1 MPVALAKSDEIWNQL
16 VSLDFGDVEAAMAV
30 YFRTMGASRSGSPD
44 AALSACLAR
53 ACQLVGKHDEGVD
66 HILAANARWSTAKP
80 AVRWGIACLLAD
92 FGLKELALSCAS
104 RFLTDPEM
112 PWENLTRIAVQYG
125 DLDLVAQVIQKSGYE
140 KDKQHAIDYLDN
152 ISEMGLTQVFSDLQS
167 ATMEVVG
174 PYLIG
179 TEEVGT
185 FIQPDEGTLA
195 FSMRLLI
202 DGAKINRFDLS
213 DRLQDR
219 LDAFTISHFGGDA
232 SWQWKYAVQI
242 ATAPRHPSIPAAA
255 RSRIAA

>member
-16 VSLDFGDVEAAMAV
+16 VSLEFGDVEAAMAA
-30 YFRTMGASRSGSPD
+30 YFRTMGIARSASPD

-53 ACQLVGKHDEGVD
+53 ACQLVGKHDEGVE
-66 HILAANARWSTAKP
+66 HVLAANARWNTAKP
-80 AVRWGIACLLAD
+80 QVRWGIACLLAD
-92 FGLKELALSCAS
+92 FGLKEQALSCAR
-104 RFLTDPEM
+104 RFLIEREI
-112 PWENLTRIAVQYG
+112 PWENLIRIAVQYG
-125 DLDLVAQVIQKSGYE
+125 DLDLVAQVIKKSVRE
-140 KDKQHAIDYLDN
+140 KDKHHAVSYLEN
-152 ISEMGLTQVFSDLQS
+152 ISEMGLTEIFSDLQS
-167 ATMEVVG
+167 ATMEIVG
-174 PYLIG
+174 PYLISA
-179 TEEVGT
+179 EDVGI

-219 LDAFTISHFGGDA
+219 LDAFTISHFSGDA

-242 ATAPRHPSIPAAA
+242 AAAPRHPSIPAAA